1 MTHHPKVFVQTISA
15 PNTEK
20 VAFQLLKRL
29 HMPIK
34 KVLNVQYVDPLE
46 AYPNSYVEINFLN
59 EQDRP
64 IHYSIHTDVW
74 QKASKEFA
82 PARI

>member
-1 MTHHPKVFVQTISA
+1 
-15 PNTEK
+15 
-20 VAFQLLKRL
+20 
-29 HMPIK
+29 MPIK